1 MKILYIMPSIPN
13 EFSRIRTLN
22 LLKSFK
28 ENGCKVDVIALYSN
42 KKELKQLNNNE
53 PFDNITV
60 VKYSKMMSYINC
72 FIGLFLPIPL
82 QNMYVFSIK
91 LHRILSK
98 IDKNKYDLI
107 YIKRLRMAGYAKHFD
122 KNKTYI
128 DLTDSLTKYY
138 ERAKIFSKGI
148 SKLLNM
154 EEYIKHL
161 KYEIKIAKQYN
172 TIICSEDDKNYLENK
187 HNTKLNNMKVIYN
200 TIDTAK
206 WYNKNPRN
214 KNKKNKLVFSGVLDY
229 FPNTIAAEFIINE
242 IMPKLPNSY
251 SITFVGKNVP
261 NVLKKFES
269 DRIHFTGYV
278 DNMKQELQKYDIYL
292 CPIFAGSGSKN
303 KILQASLVGLPII
316 TTHLG
321 IEGLKKEIEQF
332 VFTAENSNDFINQ
345 IKKISTLD
353 ISERVTKQ
361 QKFIIK
367 FYDYK
372 YCTKDLIK

>member
-1 MKILYIMPSIPN
+1 MEILYITPSIPN
-13 EFSRIRTLN
+13 EFSRIRTVN

-28 ENGCKVDVIALYSN
+28 ENGCKVDVVALYTS
-42 KKELKQLNNNE
+42 KKELKQLNSDKL
-53 PFDNITV
+53 FDNITV
-60 VKYSKMMSYINC
+60 VKHSKFFSYFNC

-82 QNMYVFSIK
+82 QNIYVFSIK
-91 LHRILSK
+91 LHKLLSK
-98 IDKNKYDLI
+98 IDKTKYDLI
-107 YIKRLRMAGYAKHFD
+107 YIKRLRMAGYAKYFD
-122 KNKTYI
+122 KNKTHI

-138 ERAKIFSKGI
+138 ERVKEFSKGI
-148 SKLLNM
+148 SKLINT

-161 KYEIKIAKQYN
+161 KYEIKIAKKYN
-172 TIICSEDDKNYLENK
+172 TIICSDDDKKYLEDK

-229 FPNTIAAEFIINE
+229 FPNTLAAEFIINE

-261 NVLKKFES
+261 SKLRQFES
-269 DRIHFTGYV
+269 KRIHFTGYV
-278 DNMKQELQKYDIYL
+278 DDMKKELQKYDIYL

-316 TTHLG
+316 TTYLG
-321 IEGLKKEIEQF
+321 IEGLKKEFEKF
-332 VFTAENSNDFINQ
+332 VFIAENSNDFVKQ
-345 IKKISTLD
+345 IKKLNILD
-353 ISERVTKQ
+353 ISEIVTKQ
-361 QKFIIK
+361 QEFIIK
-367 FYDYK
+367 FYDYRN
-372 YCTKDLIK
+372 CTKDLIK

>member
-1 MKILYIMPSIPN
+1 MEILYITPSIPN
-13 EFSRIRTLN
+13 EFSRIRTAN

-28 ENGCKVDVIALYSN
+28 ENGCKIDVIALYSN
-42 KKELKQLNNNE
+42 EKELKQLNNNE
-53 PFDNITV
+53 LFDNITV
-60 VKYSKMMSYINC
+60 VKYSKIISYFNC

-82 QNMYVFSIK
+82 QNMYVFSIR
-91 LHRILSK
+91 LHRLLSK
-98 IDKNKYDLI
+98 IDKTQYDLI

-138 ERAKIFSKGI
+138 ERVKNFSKGI
-148 SKLLNM
+148 AKFINT
-154 EEYIKHL
+154 EEYIKHF
-161 KYEIKIAKQYN
+161 KYEIKIAKKYN
-172 TIICSEDDKNYLENK
+172 TIICSDDDKEYLENK
-187 HNTKLNNMKVIYN
+187 HNTKLSNMKVIYN

-206 WYNKNPRN
+206 WYNKNPKN

-229 FPNTIAAEFIINE
+229 FPNTLAAQFIINE
-242 IMPKLPNSY
+242 IMPKLPNNY

-261 NVLKKFES
+261 SALKKFES
-269 DRIHFTGYV
+269 KRIHFTGYV
-278 DNMKQELQKYDIYL
+278 DDMKKELQQHDIYL

-316 TTHLG
+316 TTRLG
-321 IEGLKKEIEQF
+321 IEGLKKEFEQF
-332 VFTAENSNDFINQ
+332 VFIAENSNDFVTQ
-345 IKKISTLD
+345 IKKLNAVD
-353 ISERVTKQ
+353 ISEMVAHQ

-372 YCTKDLIK
+372 NCTKDLIK